1 LEIEPNFG
9 DEKFL
14 KQKIFHGAILKSI
27 FLSLIN
33 NTSDYGLHGYAISK
47 AVRERF
53 GISVSPST
61 LYPEL
66 KRLEEQGLIASNW
79 EVALGRARKQYRIT
93 RKGQGLL
100 REYYMELEAV
110 IPLFVTCRT

>member
-1 LEIEPNFG
+1 LN
-9 DEKFL
+9 
-14 KQKIFHGAILKSI
+14 QKIFRGPILASI

-33 NTSDYGLHGYAISK
+33 DKSDHGLHGYAISK
-47 AVRERF
+47 AVGDRF
-53 GISVSPST
+53 GIGVGAST

-66 KRLEEQGLIASNW
+66 KRLEEHGFIVSSW